1 MIQTSHFDG
10 WDLKN
15 DHFGTLFGPFL
26 RGPKQV
32 SSAPIRTWRYV
43 SGMPLYGRLIRQSFT
58 HGGGSWPRP
67 GQTSQNHDLGV
78 VAF

>member
-1 MIQTSHFDG
+1 MVQPINQIMTSRPRHVKIVMVIIMIIMIMVRSHDPTSHFDG

-32 SSAPIRTWRYV
+32 SSTPVRT
-43 SGMPLYGRLIRQSFT
+43 
-58 HGGGSWPRP
+58 
-67 GQTSQNHDLGV
+67 
-78 VAF
+78 